1 MKVLSRD
8 FSKKE
13 KILILFLVIVLIV
26 LGYYQF
32 IHKKVVSDIKSADA
46 EYEALRTELT
56 AVNAKVAAL
65 TKMQNEINDIS
76 SGGTVSIMPSY
87 NNSKAV
93 NQLLNDILR
102 DTVDYSLTFADVTRN
117 GDQIRRSVSVQFT
130 ARDYST
136 VQNVLGQLAE
146 SPYRCIVREI
156 NCTTGSV
163 RNRNNYSNVVNVTA
177 TVIFYETMVGGTPDA
192 GLPVESAK

>member
-13 KILILFLVIVLIV
+13 KILILFLIIVLIA

-32 IHKKVVSDIKSADA
+32 IHKKVVSDIEKADT

-65 TKMQNEINDIS
+65 TKMQNEIDSIS

-93 NQLLNDILR
+93 NQLLNDVLR
-102 DTVDYSLTFADVTRN
+102 VTDDYSLTFANVTKN
-117 GDQIRRSVSVQFT
+117 GDQIRRSVSIQFT
-130 ARDYST
+130 ARDYTT
-136 VQNVLGQLAE
+136 VQNVLAQLTE
-146 SPYRCIVREI
+146 SQYRCIVMDISCSSGTAR
-156 NCTTGSV
+156 T
-163 RNRNNYSNVVNVTA
+163 RNIQYDVVNVKA
-177 TVIFYETMVGGTPDA
+177 TVVFFETMVGGTPDA
-192 GLPVESAK
+192 GLPVEKAQ